1 MSHGRE
7 IASTYHLQ
15 IACGSVQGD
24 GDDVVVLVV
33 IRITDGQVLNGQ
45 HLRIQHT
52 YGTIDVSSFLI
63 QQGEGEVE
71 EEDSNGST
79 TVWCCWCSRTPT
91 GLRQARMEEERC
103 WGGEGLRLQLCMQ
116 PSPHPSIYRGR
127 GKGGRPPLDGSRGGA
142 AARGRGLAP
151 QARGAPPLGF
161 PQTLGRMGPWGEV
174 HQPTLGWFPSPLRP
188 MSP

>member
-33 IRITDGQVLNGQ
+33 IRITDDQVLNGQ
-45 HLRIQHT
+45 HLRVQHT
-52 YGTIDVSSFLI
+52 YGTSDVSSFLI

-71 EEDSNGST
+71 VEDSNGST
-79 TVWCCWCSRTPT
+79 TAWCSWCSRTPT
-91 GLRQARMEEERC
+91 GLRQARTEEERC
-103 WGGEGLRLQLCMQ
+103 WGGEGLRLDLCMQ

-127 GKGGRPPLDGSRGGA
+127 ARGAGPLQMGSRGGA
-142 AARGRGLAP
+142 AAKGEGACP
-151 QARGAPPLGF
+151 PSKGGAPFRVPPNPRAHGPLG
-161 PQTLGRMGPWGEV
+161 GRR
-174 HQPTLGWFPSPLRP
+174 TSPLWAG
-188 MSP
+188 SL